1 MFLEIS
7 NEVRASIPG
16 VPHSVKGAAK
26 EKSCPQ
32 KKRTEVLLK

>member
-1 MFLEIS
+1 MFLKIS
-7 NEVRASIPG
+7 SEARAIISG

-26 EKSCPQ
+26 EKSYPQ